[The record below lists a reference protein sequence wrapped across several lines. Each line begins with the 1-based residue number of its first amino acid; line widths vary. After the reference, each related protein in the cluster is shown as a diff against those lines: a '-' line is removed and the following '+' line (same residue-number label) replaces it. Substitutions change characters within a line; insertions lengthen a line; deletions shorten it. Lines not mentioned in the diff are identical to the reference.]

1 MNAQIK
7 IQQPMQKASEMT
19 IENLDHWGWVA
30 GLVDEI
36 GIVEKVNQ
44 LVGEQPGEI
53 VSPGLVVKAMIIM
66 DWASFLPHYT
76 YSINFLKRKQ

>member
-19 IENLDHWGWVA
+19 IENLDHWGLVA

-36 GIVEKVNQ
+36 GIVEKVNE

-53 VSPGLVVKAMIIM
+53 AAPV
-66 DWASFLPHYT
+66 W
-76 YSINFLKRKQ
+76 